1 MGLKQSLIKAAA
13 LLAAPALAL
22 GASSTPAS
30 ARPVGPPRAT
40 TDLCCRVPAGVVV
53 EIALADR
60 VSTKRQKTGDTF
72 ALKLAGPLIFEHR
85 ILAPAGAPGVGEV
98 IQATRPGMGGKPA
111 KLVLAAR
118 YVEVRGRRV
127 PLEGLQ
133 LAASGKSE
141 AMAAQAVGLS
151 GIAFGPLGFIGLA
164 VPGGNVDF
172 PAGTAA
178 TAELARDV
186 VLPPLGPAPRGAANA
201 AFALRDPGA
210 TGQIAIAP
218 PPSGKG
224 QVVFFRARSLMGTGQ
239 WFKVRENGAALG
251 KLSNGA
257 YFVRVTDPGVHVY
270 TATTEPEAKDKLRL
284 EVDPGETYYVE
295 GQLTKGLAI
304 GVPDIIPSDHAA
316 FDKASKSLKLAPPP
330 EAEAA
335 PAANSASNAAR

>member
-1 MGLKQSLIKAAA
+1 MTRLALATLALTALAAA
-13 LLAAPALAL
+13 GPAV
-22 GASSTPAS
+22 S
-30 ARPVGPPRAT
+30 RPVRPPRAVA
-40 TDLCCRVPAGVVV
+40 DVCCRVPAGVVV

-60 VSTKRQKTGDTF
+60 VSTKHQKTGDMF
-72 ALKLAGPLIFEHR
+72 ALKLAEPLIFEHR
-85 ILAPAGAPGVGEV
+85 VLALAGAPGVGEV

-118 YVEVRGRRV
+118 YLDVRGRRI

-133 LAASGKSE
+133 LAASGKSN
-141 AMAAQAVGLS
+141 AMAAQVVGLS

-178 TAELARDV
+178 TAELAGDV
-186 VLPPLGPAPRGAANA
+186 VLTSLGAAPRGAANA
-201 AFALRDPGA
+201 EFALRDPGA
-210 TGQIAIAP
+210 SGQIAIGP
-218 PPSGKG
+218 PPRGKG
-224 QVVFFRARSLMGTGQ
+224 QVVFFRARSLLGTGQ

-257 YFVRVTDPGVHVY
+257 YFIRVTDPGVHVY
-270 TATTEPEAKDKLRL
+270 TAATEPEAKDKLRL

-295 GQLTKGLAI
+295 GQLTKGVAI
-304 GVPDIIPSDHAA
+304 GVPDIAPSDRAA

-335 PAANSASNAAR
+335 GAGVSATNAAE